1 MLRLT
6 ITGTILVGVALLTT
20 VPRGADAAEQPITFQ
35 RNVLPILAKY
45 CQNCH
50 RPGQVAPMSFLTYE
64 TTRPWA
70 KQIKA
75 VVTAKGMPPL
85 VGSPHYTVLTRGEGL
100 TQAEIET
107 LVKWVDQGAPEGTAS
122 EAKPTPSGQEHKK

>member
-1 MLRLT
+1 M
-6 ITGTILVGVALLTT
+6 A
-20 VPRGADAAEQPITFQ
+20 AAAEEPVTYQ
-35 RNVLPILAKY
+35 RDVLPIIAKY

-64 TTRPWA
+64 TTWPWA

-75 VVTAKGMPPL
+75 MVTAKKMPPS

-100 TQAEIET
+100 TQTEIET
-107 LVKWVDQGAPEGTAS
+107 LVKWVDQGAQEGTAS
-122 EAKPTPSGQEHKK
+122 EAKPPPTGQGHKK

>member
-1 MLRLT
+1 MPRLA
-6 ITGTILVGVALLTT
+6 ITWTILAGLALFSGGPTA
-20 VPRGADAAEQPITFQ
+20 ADAAEEPVTFEHD
-35 RNVLPILAKY
+35 VLPILAKY

-75 VVTAKGMPPL
+75 MVTAKKMPPL

-100 TQAEIET
+100 TQTEIGA
-107 LVKWVDQGAPEGTAS
+107 LVKWVDHGAPDGTVRDAR
-122 EAKPTPSGQEHKK
+122 PPSPDQERKK

>member
-1 MLRLT
+1 MGMHFT
-6 ITGTILVGVALLTT
+6 IALAILAGIVPFTGVA
-20 VPRGADAAEQPITFQ
+20 RAADVTEGHVTFQ

-75 VVTAKGMPPL
+75 VVTAKKMPPL

-107 LVKWVDQGAPEGTAS
+107 LVKWVDHGAPEGTAS
-122 EAKPTPSGQEHKK
+122 EAKPTTPGQ

>member
-6 ITGTILVGVALLTT
+6 ITGTMLVGVALFTGF
-20 VPRGADAAEQPITFQ
+20 PRRADAAAEPITFQ

-75 VVTAKGMPPL
+75 VVTAKKMPPL
-85 VGSPHYTVLTRGEGL
+85 VGSPHYKVLTRGEGL
-100 TQAEIET
+100 TQAESET
-107 LVKWVDQGAPEGTAS
+107 LVKWVDHGAPEGTAS
-122 EAKPTPSGQEHKK
+122 EAKPTPPGQGRKK